1 MKNKIKKYA
10 MMPKVYKRKL
20 DMYDPGSPI
29 KFLIWVLL
37 LVKKEL
43 SSMLKLTR
51 DNVKIIE
58 RKKKK
63 VPYKY
68 FTNILNLSLK
78 ALGKNLLFI
87 I

>member
-1 MKNKIKKYA
+1 

-20 DMYDPGSPI
+20 DTYDPGSPI
-29 KFLIWVLL
+29 KFLIWALL